1 MNGDSL
7 LSSPISIA
15 AAFSLLAVLWGGS
28 FVAIEIGLEYFPP
41 LLFAGAR
48 YAIAGG
54 IVLGYAMVVGT
65 RWLPRTRTEWT
76 SIAVTGV
83 LVIAVYH
90 AFLYVG
96 ELYVP
101 AAIAAVVVSL
111 SPVLTAAFA
120 AVLLPNERVGPVEI
134 GGFLIGILGVALIAN
149 PSTGGLVSTELIGVG
164 LVLASAASFALG
176 AVLLRPLRTEFSIVA
191 LQGWAMVVGAGLLGV
206 GAAVTG
212 ESIADVTLTPAAI
225 GTLAYLALLSG
236 VVAFLIYFALLDTIG
251 PTQLHLIGYAEP
263 VTAAAASWLA
273 SDISSTATR
282 CSASWPSSSGSSS
295 SNGTRSAGSFGPGS
309 PRGPE
314 P

>member
-149 PSTGGLVSTELIGVG
+149 PSTGGLVSAELIGVG

-263 VTAAAASWLA
+263 VTAAAASWLVLGHLVDGDA
-273 SDISSTATR
+273 LLGFLAILVGFLVLERDAIR
-282 CSASWPSSSGSSS
+282 GLL
-295 SNGTRSAGSFGPGS
+295 RSRFPA
-309 PRGPE
+309 RA
-314 P
+314 